1 LVLSKGRFPA
11 DVRAELERERIVLI
25 AEGIPGRV
33 TRHPGASRKSGTIAA
48 LAITQQ
54 RLVLYGMG
62 QPLLDVTWDSGDA
75 REIELTTQEDG
86 LDLAFDAERLSEDG
100 SGRVEL
106 FLRIADAAALVAAI
120 EQRRRPLERRERR
133 RDEA

>member
-1 LVLSKGRFPA
+1 MSKGRFPA
-11 DVRAELERERIVLI
+11 DVRAQLERERIVLL

-33 TRHPGASRKSGTIAA
+33 TRRPGASRKSGTIVA

-62 QPLLDVTWDSGDA
+62 EPLVDATWDSGDA
-75 REIELTTQEDG
+75 TEIELTTRQDG
-86 LDLAFDAERLSEDG
+86 LSLAFDTG
-100 SGRVEL
+100 SGPMEL

-120 EQRRRPLERRERR
+120 EQRRRPLEPRR
-133 RDEA
+133 RRSET